1 MSEHLNRE
9 RLATPDDGR
18 IQAAMMPQR
27 APDFPSD
34 VGELLAGGFGDGDRI
49 VAPWPRA
56 GRSKSAPLY
65 DRELVAAFVAE
76 QPRLVDVDTS
86 ELWCTQPWV
95 LRSHV
100 RYYLGGEW
108 ERTGRTS
115 ADMHVRANRYPLLHV
130 DDRGRTIILAGHH
143 RSLAATLLGRPVRA
157 RMVGTS
163 PATGV
168 AVTPTLVFAPST
180 ELPGTQVATSVAEL
194 RSMLATVGLS
204 DDEVGERLR
213 FAGLD
218 DA

>member
-9 RLATPDDGR
+9 RLATSDDGR

-34 VGELLAGGFGDGDRI
+34 VDELLAGGFGDGDRI

-163 PATGV
+163 TGDGSGRHPDARV
-168 AVTPTLVFAPST
+168 R
-180 ELPGTQVATSVAEL
+180 SVDRAARDAGSDVGRRAAFDARDGRAL
-194 RSMLATVGLS
+194 RRRG
-204 DDEVGERLR
+204 R
-213 FAGLD
+213 
-218 DA
+218 